1 MEAVQSASSVA
12 AKPLSSVE
20 HQGWSPLRSPVHET
34 HPLMQIEAQPR
45 PRTKPPEARREE
57 LMNAAQALFLKK
69 GVGATVIREITDS
82 TEVAKGSFYLYFSS
96 KEDIHIALAE
106 RFHALHVGNLD
117 RATGQWPG
125 TDWGGKL
132 GAWVKAAATG
142 FLDDGPLV
150 SMFFDAL
157 PHIPDKRPNAIGKH
171 LEELLGA
178 GTEAG
183 AWFVVDPGVTADFLL
198 GGLRGVVGDALTGET
213 SASRMQVVERLQQ
226 LFFRIVGLPEN

>member
-1 MEAVQSASSVA
+1 
-12 AKPLSSVE
+12 
-20 HQGWSPLRSPVHET
+20 
-34 HPLMQIEAQPR
+34 
-45 PRTKPPEARREE
+45 
-57 LMNAAQALFLKK
+57 MNAAQTLFLKK
-69 GVGATVIREITDS
+69 GVGATVIREITDGAK
-82 TEVAKGSFYLYFSS
+82 VAKGSFYLYFSS
-96 KEDIHIALAE
+96 KEDIHLALAE
-106 RFHALHVGNLD
+106 RFHALHAASLD
-117 RATGQWPG
+117 RAIAQWPEA
-125 TDWGGKL
+125 DWGCKL
-132 GAWVKAAATG
+132 AAWVKAAAIG
-142 FLDDGPLV
+142 FLEDGSLV
-150 SMFFDAL
+150 SMLFDAL